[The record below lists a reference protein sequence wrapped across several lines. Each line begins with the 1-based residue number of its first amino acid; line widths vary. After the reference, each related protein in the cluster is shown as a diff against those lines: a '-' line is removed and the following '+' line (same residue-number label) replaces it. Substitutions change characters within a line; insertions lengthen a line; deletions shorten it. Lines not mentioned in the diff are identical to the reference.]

1 MIYLDGDKK
10 SKGHIPESLKS
21 LLEYCPELD
30 IEMVLLR
37 DPAAILTGLKEIALS
52 KGIKAPLNIEI
63 DDINELIQELKNK
76 GSGEKEITV
85 IRDLFYKFSETKG
98 LEGLTFMKSFGKVI
112 ARNMDKE
119 LIQEW

>member
-52 KGIKAPLNIEI
+52 KGIKTPLDIEV

>member
-1 MIYLDGDKK
+1 MDPD
-10 SKGHIPESLKS
+10 
-21 LLEYCPELD
+21 
-30 IEMVLLR
+30 

-52 KGIKAPLNIEI
+52 KGIKTPLDIEV
-63 DDINELIQELKNK
+63 DDINEIIQELKSK
-76 GSGEKEITV
+76 GSCEKEITV